1 MGTPSLFVIPDHA
14 HGRRGRPPCTPPL
27 TRWGEL
33 EASAPRIAAGHPRAS
48 RRPDGHR
55 KARRRTIPRRRSAA
69 PSGQGERPFVKCGIA
84 AKPARRSPQAAAN
97 RQRLPHRQGA
107 PAIAAPRGQGQRQ
120 LYAVLPPQP
129 APPAWLPL
137 RRSDSPAVGTGC
149 PGTPPTHDR
158 RRSSGPGV
166 SARSSP
172 AARPPCRPGTHS
184 LSGSPLPSLHDPRHR
199 SCTGSRLLAA
209 LPALDA
215 LRHCSGKRTAA
226 GSCQG
231 RRGRIGKRQEK
242 GYCAPL
248 RIAGC
253 ARQCL
258 RGT

>member
-1 MGTPSLFVIPDHA
+1 MTGRPLSANKRECPVGTPSLFVTPDHA
-14 HGRRGRPPCTPPL
+14 HGRRGRPPLHPPADAVGGVSWL
-27 TRWGEL
+27 LLLHPVG
-33 EASAPRIAAGHPRAS
+33 AAPVLRAAAA
-48 RRPDGHR
+48 
-55 KARRRTIPRRRSAA
+55 KARAALPDRISQPEAATPSGRCSRDRSAA
-69 PSGQGERPFVKCGIA
+69 RGKAGKMGIST
-84 AKPARRSPQAAAN
+84 KNGAAA
-97 RQRLPHRQGA
+97 QHPDTALCT
-107 PAIAAPRGQGQRQ
+107 
-120 LYAVLPPQP
+120 VLPPQP
-129 APPAWLPL
+129 APPAQLPL
-137 RRSDSPAVGTGC
+137 LDSDSPAVGTGC

-231 RRGRIGKRQEK
+231 RRGPRR
-242 GYCAPL
+242 
-248 RIAGC
+248 
-253 ARQCL
+253 
-258 RGT
+258 